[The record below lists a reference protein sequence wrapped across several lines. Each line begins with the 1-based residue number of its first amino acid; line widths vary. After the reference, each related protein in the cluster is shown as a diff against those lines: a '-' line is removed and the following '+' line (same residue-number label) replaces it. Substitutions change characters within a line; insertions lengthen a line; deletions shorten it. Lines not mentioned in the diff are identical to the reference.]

1 MHIDDLGDGSGVSC
15 GVGGVCHGCHLAPR
29 RVAVTITHWVIVD
42 GDRVTS
48 QVMVPGRNRSY
59 SGAMARPPVGELLRD
74 WRTRRRRS
82 QLDLALDVGVSTRHL
97 SFVET
102 GRSRP
107 SVELVLA
114 LAHHLDVP
122 LRERNGL
129 LLAAGYAPRFS
140 QMSLDDP
147 AMANVRAS
155 IQRMLDAHDPY
166 PGAVIDRQWNVAMVN
181 RAGLML
187 AQGIPDHL
195 LGPPMNVYRLCLH
208 PDGLARRTTNFTDW
222 ATYLLEQLRRS
233 IVLTGDP
240 TLVALLDEV
249 SNYPNV
255 VQIAPLVDASWSRR
269 AADPRPVSIVD
280 SARPALLVH
289 HADNVRHA
297 ARRHDRRTGNR
308 AVLPRG
314 RRQRPDAA
322 SPGTEPRRVIAPSD
336 RYRALFS
343 MNKVTD
349 PQDRNDR
356 RGYDR
361 RQPAGA

>member
-1 MHIDDLGDGSGVSC
+1 
-15 GVGGVCHGCHLAPR
+15 
-29 RVAVTITHWVIVD
+29 
-42 GDRVTS
+42 
-48 QVMVPGRNRSY
+48 
-59 SGAMARPPVGELLRD
+59 MARPPVGELLRD

-140 QMSLDDP
+140 QLSLDDP
-147 AMANVRAS
+147 AMTNVRAS

-166 PGAVIDRQWNVAMVN
+166 PGAVIDRQWNIAMVN

-233 IVLTGDP
+233 IVVTGDP

-255 VQIAPLVDASWSRR
+255 VQIAPLVDANGRDEPPILVPFQLSTPLGQLSLFTTLTTFGTPLDVTIDEL
-269 AADPRPVSIVD
+269 AIELFFPAD
-280 SARPALLVH
+280 
-289 HADNVRHA
+289 
-297 ARRHDRRTGNR
+297 
-308 AVLPRG
+308 
-314 RRQRPDAA
+314 DA
-322 SPGTEPRRVIAPSD
+322 SD
-336 RYRALFS
+336 QMLRALAQS
-343 MNKVTD
+343 RD
-349 PQDRNDR
+349 
-356 RGYDR
+356 G
-361 RQPAGA
+361 